1 MPPGRMLA
9 RAAWLL
15 GLALAG
21 CDFAQPETLSPVPVA
36 AHYKEE
42 VAFRPAQQ
50 LDALPRNE
58 WWHLYHD
65 TQLDALEAAAG
76 RNNPA
81 LAAQL
86 AVYDQAR
93 AYAQQAEA
101 GLYPTVTLQSSLSE
115 NKQSATRPLRSNT
128 QPSNYGANTV
138 DMAASY
144 EIDFWGKLRNEARS
158 GQALAQAG
166 AADLAQARLS
176 LQAEVADDY
185 VVWRGLRDQERL
197 LRNTVAAYDQ
207 ALTLVN
213 NRFQGQIASL
223 VDVSRARTQLE
234 DARAQV
240 ADIIARRLLLEH
252 AIATLVGQPATT
264 FALAPD
270 DAPLPMPMV
279 PPGVPSRLLERRPDI
294 AAAERRVAAAAKLV
308 GVAHA
313 AYYPDISLQ
322 LLGGFQSTNI
332 NMFALPNSI
341 WTLGSGLALPI
352 LDGGL
357 RDAQL
362 SSAQAALRSST
373 ELYRGTVLAAFQDVE
388 DNLALIHWLG
398 EEQAAER
405 AAVAA
410 AQLTQSQALALFRD
424 GATTFLEVVVAQT
437 AALGAEQNAIALHT
451 RELEATVQLIRA
463 LGGGWNRGDLPA
475 PPEPGLLH
483 AGP

>member
-158 GQALAQAG
+158 ISPRRGSACRRRWRTTTSSG
-166 AADLAQARLS
+166 AACAT
-176 LQAEVADDY
+176 
-185 VVWRGLRDQERL
+185 
-197 LRNTVAAYDQ
+197 RNACC
-207 ALTLVN
+207 
-213 NRFQGQIASL
+213 
-223 VDVSRARTQLE
+223 
-234 DARAQV
+234 
-240 ADIIARRLLLEH
+240 
-252 AIATLVGQPATT
+252 AT
-264 FALAPD
+264 
-270 DAPLPMPMV
+270 
-279 PPGVPSRLLERRPDI
+279 PSRPTTRP
-294 AAAERRVAAAAKLV
+294 
-308 GVAHA
+308 
-313 AYYPDISLQ
+313 
-322 LLGGFQSTNI
+322 
-332 NMFALPNSI
+332 
-341 WTLGSGLALPI
+341 
-352 LDGGL
+352 
-357 RDAQL
+357 
-362 SSAQAALRSST
+362 
-373 ELYRGTVLAAFQDVE
+373 
-388 DNLALIHWLG
+388 
-398 EEQAAER
+398 
-405 AAVAA
+405 
-410 AQLTQSQALALFRD
+410 
-424 GATTFLEVVVAQT
+424 
-437 AALGAEQNAIALHT
+437 
-451 RELEATVQLIRA
+451 
-463 LGGGWNRGDLPA
+463 
-475 PPEPGLLH
+475 
-483 AGP
+483 

>member
-1 MPPGRMLA
+1 MPSGRLLA
-9 RAAWLL
+9 GAAVL
-15 GLALAG
+15 LALGMSG
-21 CDFAQPETLSPVPVA
+21 CDFAPPERLAPVPVA
-36 AHYKEE
+36 ARYKEE
-42 VAFRPAQQ
+42 VAFKPAEP
-50 LDALPRNE
+50 LDELPRGE

-65 TQLDALEAAAG
+65 AQLDALEAAAAH
-76 RNNPA
+76 NNAA

-101 GLYPTVTLQSSLSE
+101 GLYPTVTLQNGLSE
-115 NKQSATRPLRSNT
+115 NRQSATRPLRSNT
-128 QPSNYGANTV
+128 QPSNFGSNTV
-138 DMAASY
+138 DLAASY
-144 EIDFWGKLRNEARS
+144 EIDFWGKLRNEARA
-158 GQALAQAG
+158 GKALAQAG
-166 AADLAQARLS
+166 AADFAEAKLS

-197 LRNTVAAYDQ
+197 LRNTVAAYEQ
-207 ALTLVN
+207 AFALVN

-264 FALAPD
+264 FALTPD
-270 DAPLPMPMV
+270 DAPLPMPVV
-279 PPGVPSRLLERRPDI
+279 PPGMPSRLLQRRPDI
-294 AAAERRVAAAAKLV
+294 AAAERRVAASAKLV

-332 NMFALPNSI
+332 NMFTLPNSI
-341 WTLGSGLALPI
+341 WTVGSGLALPI

-357 RDAQL
+357 RTAQL

-373 ELYRGTVLAAFQDVE
+373 ELYRGTVLRAFQDVE
-388 DNLALIHWLG
+388 DNLALLHWLG
-398 EEQAAER
+398 EEQTAER

-410 AQLTQSQALALFRD
+410 AQLTQTQALALFRD

-437 AALGAEQNAIALHT
+437 AALAAEETSIALHT

-463 LGGGWNRGDLPA
+463 LGGGWDRSDLPA
-475 PPEPGLLH
+475 PGLLH